1 MISMKESGQ
10 ALWRQIADAIEAE
23 VVKGTYKPGEKLPTE
38 FTFAARFDVNRH
50 TVRRA
55 IAYLVEKGLLHV
67 EQGRGTFVF
76 EHVVDYAVGKRTRFS
91 QIIADQ
97 HRAPG
102 GTLLSVNMRQAG
114 DIAAKALE
122 VSKST
127 KVLVLRT
134 LGEVDGRP
142 MSLSDHMFRVSE
154 VPGLVD
160 AYEQSKSLT
169 KALAAIGIP
178 DYVRKITKVT
188 TRLPTRDE
196 AVLLQQPPN
205 RPVLVS
211 ESINA
216 KPDGTPLEY
225 GVSLF
230 AGDRVQ
236 LVFEP

>member
-1 MISMKESGQ
+1 MISMKESGL
-10 ALWRQIADAIEAE
+10 ALWRQIAEEIKKD
-23 VVKGTYKPGEKLPTE
+23 VSNGTYQPGQKLPTE
-38 FTFAARFDVNRH
+38 FSFAGQFKVNRH

-67 EQGRGTFVF
+67 EQGRGTFVH

-102 GTLLSVNMRQAG
+102 GVLLSVEQKPAG
-114 DIAAKALE
+114 PVAGKALK
-122 VSKST
+122 VPKTT
-127 KVLVLRT
+127 KVVVLRT

-142 MSLSDHMFRVSE
+142 ISLGDHMFRAVE
-154 VPGLVD
+154 VPGLVE
-160 AYEQSKSLT
+160 AYEECGSLT
-169 KALAAIGIP
+169 KALSTIGIP

-196 AVLLQQPPN
+196 AALLQQPPN
-205 RPVLVS
+205 RPVIVS
-211 ESINA
+211 ESINI

-225 GVSLF
+225 GVTLF